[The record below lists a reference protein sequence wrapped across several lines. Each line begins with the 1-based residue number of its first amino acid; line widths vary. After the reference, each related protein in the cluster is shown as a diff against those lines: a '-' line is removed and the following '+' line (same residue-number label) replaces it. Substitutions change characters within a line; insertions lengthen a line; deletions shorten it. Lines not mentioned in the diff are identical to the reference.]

1 MSWHEQGFCGFD
13 VETTGT
19 DPEHDRIVTAAVV
32 TDGGGRPGAV
42 RQWIADP
49 DIPISPGATAVHG
62 FTTEA
67 AREAGRPAHLVVSEV
82 LDVLADLVAAGRPL
96 VVMNAPYDLTMLEAE
111 AERHGLRGLFARQ
124 VPVVL
129 DPIVLD
135 KHVDRY
141 RPGARRLDA
150 LARHYGVQLDDAHD
164 SAADAVAACQVTR
177 AVVSRTYELARLSLS
192 ELHEQQARWAVEQQ
206 ESLREHFATTP
217 GKEHRARTVRVG
229 WPLIPAMRPE
239 VWPA

>member
-1 MSWHEQGFCGFD
+1 MFWHEQEFCGFD

-19 DPEHDRIVTAAVV
+19 DPEYDRIVTAAVV
-32 TDGGGRPGAV
+32 TDGGGRPGTV

-49 DIPISPGATAVHG
+49 GIPIQPGATAVHG

-67 AREAGRPAHLVVSEV
+67 ARAAGRPAGLVVGDV
-82 LDVLADLVAAGRPL
+82 LDALAGLVAAGLPL

-111 AERHGLRGLFARQ
+111 AERHGLRGLFGRE
-124 VPVVL
+124 VPMVL
-129 DPIVLD
+129 DPMVLD

-141 RPGARRLDA
+141 RPGSRRLDA
-150 LARHYGVQLDDAHD
+150 LARHYGVQLDDAHN
-164 SAADAVAACQVTR
+164 SVADAVAACRVTR
-177 AVVSRTYELARLSLS
+177 ALVTEHGKLAQVPLN

-239 VWPA
+239 VWPT